1 VIAGAVNDD
10 GSTCPEGDPPLF
22 GGGDYVGVRP
32 PQAFAT
38 ARLVARPVRPED
50 AREAFA
56 VYASDP
62 EVTRLLNWRAHERVE
77 PLAEFFGQ
85 CAAGWRAGA
94 GHVAYLLRR
103 TEDGAVVGSIGFER
117 GGGKVMFG
125 YVLGRQYWGLGY
137 MSEALR
143 HLVEWS
149 LDQPDIW
156 RAWAYCDVENRASAR
171 VMEKAGMQR
180 EGLLRRWHVCPQ
192 IGPGLRDC
200 LVYAKV
206 K

>member
-1 VIAGAVNDD
+1 VNPGPSGGGSGAA
-10 GSTCPEGDPPLF
+10 EGATPF
-22 GGGDYVGVRP
+22 GGGSYIGIRP
-32 PQAFAT
+32 PARFET
-38 ARLVARPVRPED
+38 ERLVARPVDPSD
-50 AREAFA
+50 APEAFA
-56 VYASDP
+56 AYASDP
-62 EVTRLLNWRAHERVE
+62 EVTRLLNWRAYDRVE

-85 CAAGWRAGA
+85 CAAGWRAGG
-94 GHVAYLLRR
+94 GHVAFLLRR
-103 TEDGAVVGSIGFER
+103 RDDGAVVGSIGFER

-125 YVLGRQYWGLGY
+125 YVLGRRYWGFGY
-137 MSEALR
+137 MTEALR
-143 HLVEWS
+143 FLVDWALE
-149 LDQPDIW
+149 QPDIA
-156 RAWAYCDVENRASAR
+156 RAWAYCDVENPASAR

>member
-1 VIAGAVNDD
+1 VNPAAT
-10 GSTCPEGDPPLF
+10 GGGGGEAEGPGPF
-22 GGGDYVGVRP
+22 GGGRYVGIRP
-32 PQAFAT
+32 PAVFQT
-38 ARLVARPVRPED
+38 ARLVARPVGAAD
-50 AREAFA
+50 APEAFA
-56 VYASDP
+56 AYASDP
-62 EVTRLLNWRAHERVE
+62 EVTRLLNWKAYDRVE

-85 CAAGWRAGA
+85 CAAGWQAGS

-103 TEDGAVVGSIGFER
+103 AEDGSVIGSIGFER

-125 YVLGRQYWGLGY
+125 YVLGRRYWGFGY
-137 MSEALR
+137 MTEALR
-143 HLVEWS
+143 HLVDWALE
-149 LDQPDIW
+149 QPEVV
-156 RAWAYCDVENRASAR
+156 RAWAYCDVENPASAR